1 MQNFQHL
8 FKNNV
13 EYPRETKKNLCV
25 ISRGLE
31 RCSFSKSFF
40 CLEVSEGCNINNFT
54 KFPEVELCFTW
65 NFQGNREKW
74 KQVQRFF
81 KKRVCLNPP
90 PPACLV
96 FSSGIAHSETIDSN
110 WSYEAFAQKEYA
122 IYIPG
127 ICFCFLFDVSSV
139 ALHLINTVS
148 VKVVQILDKFYWYGI
163 CSSPVQ
169 NFNCFCIA
177 KTVILCCFLGGF
189 LARTLQ
195 IQPTFLTSN
204 DTQDDASDMLQFFE
218 VLRNGLNWAKKLI
231 FGSFWSFFCL
241 RPCTPYE
248 IRRKILQNEIP
259 Y

>member
-31 RCSFSKSFF
+31 GCSFSKSFF

-96 FSSGIAHSETIDSN
+96 FSSGIAHSETIDLN

-122 IYIPG
+122 IYSWYL
-127 ICFCFLFDVSSV
+127 FLFSLWCV
-139 ALHLINTVS
+139 
-148 VKVVQILDKFYWYGI
+148 
-163 CSSPVQ
+163 
-169 NFNCFCIA
+169 
-177 KTVILCCFLGGF
+177 LCC
-189 LARTLQ
+189 
-195 IQPTFLTSN
+195 P
-204 DTQDDASDMLQFFE
+204 
-218 VLRNGLNWAKKLI
+218 
-231 FGSFWSFFCL
+231 SFD
-241 RPCTPYE
+241 
-248 IRRKILQNEIP
+248 
-259 Y
+259 